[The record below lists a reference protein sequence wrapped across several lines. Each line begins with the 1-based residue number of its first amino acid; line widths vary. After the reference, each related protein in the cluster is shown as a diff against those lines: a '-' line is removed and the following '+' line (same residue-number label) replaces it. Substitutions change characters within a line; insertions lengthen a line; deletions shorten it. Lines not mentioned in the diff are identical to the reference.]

1 MLWLC
6 ALAVSWLTRQS
17 MQPQHQRQSLNQN
30 EGVFVVFFYFL
41 LVSDFDIIGI
51 SLLDLCFL
59 LLDCAK
65 RLMGLSQLLFIP
77 IIMGNFAAIKL
88 NKWKLYFGVRC

>member
-6 ALAVSWLTRQS
+6 ALAVSWLTRQN

-41 LVSDFDIIGI
+41 LVSKFHNLSA
-51 SLLDLCFL
+51 SLLDLCQRSFGFVFSL
-59 LLDCAK
+59 I
-65 RLMGLSQLLFIP
+65 GLCKKAYGIVT
-77 IIMGNFAAIKL
+77 AIV
-88 NKWKLYFGVRC
+88 NTYYFR

>member
-1 MLWLC
+1 MVWLC

-51 SLLDLCFL
+51 SLLDLCWQSFGFVFSL
-59 LLDCAK
+59 I
-65 RLMGLSQLLFIP
+65 GLCKKAYGIVT
-77 IIMGNFAAIKL
+77 AIV
-88 NKWKLYFGVRC
+88 YSYYYG